1 VPTGEELAVPRVD
14 DHQLTEHFNSAL
26 AGEPGPL
33 FSFLRR
39 YSRLPGPRGNLE
51 LAWQFADLVAARV
64 AGNRAAAVWEVV
76 AGLAAVGT
84 AQAPT
89 GDPGEFLAFSGT
101 LAAAGFAADPAHRA
115 DLWQTVRSA
124 AEDPRWRLREAAAQ
138 AIQRA
143 LPLDR
148 PGALAVLEEWAAGG
162 GWLLLRAV
170 AAGVADPPL
179 LTDPALAAAALGLH
193 EVVCGRFVGAT
204 DRRDP
209 DFRVL
214 RQGLG
219 FTLSVVVAAAP
230 EPGFALLR
238 RLAAVGDRD
247 LAWVLRSNLGKARLA
262 RRHPEEVGAVGRLLA
277 R

>member
-1 VPTGEELAVPRVD
+1 VPRVD
-14 DHQLTEHFNSAL
+14 DHQLTEHFENAL
-26 AGEPGPL
+26 AGEPRPL
-33 FSFLRR
+33 CSFLREH
-39 YSRLPGPRGNLE
+39 SNLPGPRGNLE
-51 LAWQFADLVAARV
+51 LAGQFADLVAT
-64 AGNRAAAVWEVV
+64 RAAGDRGAATWGVV
-76 AGLAAVGT
+76 TGLAAVGSDE
-84 AQAPT
+84 APT
-89 GDPGEFLAFSGT
+89 GDPGEFLAFCGT
-101 LAAAGFAADPAHRA
+101 LAAAGFAAHPARGPA
-115 DLWQTVRSA
+115 VWQRVRSA

-143 LPLDR
+143 LALDQR
-148 PGALAVLEEWAAGG
+148 GALAVLGEWAVGG

-170 AAGVADPPL
+170 AAGMADPPL
-179 LTDPALAAAALGLH
+179 LAAPGLAASALRLH
-193 EVVCGRFVGAT
+193 EVVCGRLVAAGN
-204 DRRDP
+204 RRDP

-230 EPGFALLR
+230 GPGFALLR

-262 RRHPEEVGAVGRLLA
+262 RRHPEEVGAIGRLLA

>member
-1 VPTGEELAVPRVD
+1 MPRVD
-14 DHQLTEHFNSAL
+14 HQQLAEHFESAL

-33 FSFLRR
+33 RSFLREH
-39 YSRLPGPRGNLE
+39 SNLPGPRGNLE
-51 LAWQFADLVAARV
+51 LAGQFADLVATGA
-64 AGNRAAAVWEVV
+64 AGDRGAAIWEVV
-76 AGLAAVGT
+76 AGLAAVGPEE
-84 AQAPT
+84 APV
-89 GDPGEFLAFSGT
+89 GDPGEFVAFCGT
-101 LAAAGFAADPAHRA
+101 LAAAGFAADASRRPGV
-115 DLWQTVRSA
+115 WQTVRRA

-143 LPLDR
+143 VALER
-148 PGALAVLEEWAAGG
+148 REALAVLEEWAAGG

-179 LTDPALAAAALGLH
+179 LADPALAAAALGLH

-230 EPGFALLR
+230 GPGFALLR
-238 RLAAVGDRD
+238 RLAAAADRD
-247 LAWVLRSNLGKARLA
+247 LGWVLRSNLGKGRLA
-262 RRHPEEVGAVGRLLA
+262 RSHPEEVEAVGRLLA
-277 R
+277 G

>member
-1 VPTGEELAVPRVD
+1 MSMPRVTD
-14 DHQLTEHFNSAL
+14 RQLTEHLDTAV
-26 AGEPGPL
+26 AGESGPL
-33 FSFLRR
+33 RSFLREH
-39 YSRLPGPRGNLE
+39 SNLPGPRGNLG
-51 LAWQFADLVAARV
+51 LAWQFADLVAGRTV
-64 AGNRAAAVWEVV
+64 GNRAVATWEVV
-76 AGLAAVGT
+76 TGLAAVGPDE
-84 AQAPT
+84 APT
-89 GDPGEFLAFSGT
+89 GDPGEFLAFCGT
-101 LAAAGFAADPAHRA
+101 LAAAGFAADPVRRRGV
-115 DLWQTVRSA
+115 WQTVRSA

-148 PGALAVLEEWAAGG
+148 PGALTVLGEWATGG

-170 AAGVADPPL
+170 AAGMADSPLLADPGL
-179 LTDPALAAAALGLH
+179 AASALRLHEEVCSRFAAAA
-193 EVVCGRFVGAT
+193 

-238 RLAAVGDRD
+238 RLAVVGDRD
-247 LAWVLRSNLGKARLA
+247 LAWVLRSNLGKSRLA
-262 RRHPEEVGAVGRLLA
+262 RRHPEEVGGIGRLLA